1 MTLTDALGLKPGE
14 MLALIGAGGKTTTLF
29 RLANEFY
36 EEGKKV
42 LATTTTKIAKP
53 TRPHVH
59 KLFLA
64 QDLDALMEEL
74 GKLKNPMIIGVGYGL
89 DHSLDNV
96 EKLVGLPLEWFDRLQ
111 QQAGLDSILIEA
123 DGAASRLLKVPA
135 EYEPVVPQG
144 SSLTVWVMAI
154 KIIGRP
160 LQPEW
165 VHRAERG
172 AALLGVKLGTPITES
187 HILRLVRNP
196 LGCLKGIPAASRKV
210 VLINQAD
217 SAEEVKRATSLG
229 QELIR
234 EGLERV
240 VVTSYL
246 DQNPIKEII
255 TSNSL

>member
-1 MTLTDALGLKPGE
+1 MTLKEALGLKPGE
-14 MLALIGAGGKTTTLF
+14 ILSLVGAGGKTTTLF
-29 RLANEFY
+29 CLANEFY

-64 QDLDALMEEL
+64 QDLEALLKEL
-74 GKLKNPMIIGVGYGL
+74 DKIKDPMIIGVGYGL
-89 DHSLDNV
+89 DHSLNNV
-96 EKLVGLPLEWFDRLQ
+96 EKLVGLPLEWFESLRQ
-111 QQAGLDSILIEA
+111 KAGLDSILVEA

-135 EYEPVVPQG
+135 EYEPVVPES

-154 KIIGRP
+154 KVLGRP
-160 LQPEW
+160 LHPEW

-172 AALLGVKLGTPITES
+172 ASLLGVQLGTPVTES
-187 HILRLVRNP
+187 HIIQLVKNP

-210 VLINQAD
+210 ALINQAD
-217 SAEEVKRATSLG
+217 TAEEVNRASSLG
-229 QELIR
+229 RALIR

-240 VVTSYL
+240 LVTSYL
-246 DQNPIKEII
+246 DQDPIKEII
-255 TSNSL
+255 TS